1 MKDKPDVPINDHS
14 EQLSRLRQQLRQRLQ
29 ELRDIVW
36 KMGDSSPIIIGSFYQ
51 VYKTCTQPNCRCQS
65 GEKHGPFP
73 ALSWSVDGKR
83 KMVMVRREDAPEVA
97 RKATAYRQ
105 YQKSLTAM
113 RRLMRNI
120 DELMVK
126 IRSHLIQE
134 YH

>member
-1 MKDKPDVPINDHS
+1 
-14 EQLSRLRQQLRQRLQ
+14 
-29 ELRDIVW
+29 
-36 KMGDSSPIIIGSFYQ
+36 MGDSSPIIIGSFYQ

-83 KMVMVRREDAPEVA
+83 KMVMVRQDDAPEVA
-97 RKATAYRQ
+97 RKAIAYRQ
-105 YQKSLTAM
+105 YQKSLAAM
-113 RRLMRNI
+113 RRLMQTI
-120 DELMVK
+120 DNLMVK